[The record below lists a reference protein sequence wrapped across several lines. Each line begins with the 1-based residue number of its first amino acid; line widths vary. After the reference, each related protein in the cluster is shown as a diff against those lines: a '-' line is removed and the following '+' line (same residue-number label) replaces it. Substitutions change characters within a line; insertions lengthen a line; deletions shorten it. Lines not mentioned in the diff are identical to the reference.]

1 MNAID
6 LREMLHHTV
15 AEAYG
20 DLVTRRTGAAVRGGI
35 ELAIAGAGEAPPPT
49 VIDFTAVRLLDLSC
63 ADEIIA
69 KLVLQYGVRRF
80 IFRGLSAS
88 QRESLEPV
96 LEHHG
101 LAVIVEES
109 AGRLELLG
117 IAGDTTRAAL
127 AELRAY
133 LIAGDGGDDPGRL
146 PA

>member
-6 LREMLHHTV
+6 LREMLHTTV
-15 AEAYG
+15 ADGYG
-20 DLVTRRTGAAVRGGI
+20 DLVTRRTGAAVRSGI
-35 ELAIAGAGEAPPPT
+35 ELAIAGAGETPT
-49 VIDFTAVRLLDLSC
+49 VIDFSTVRLLDLSC

-80 IFRGLSAS
+80 IFRGLSPS

-101 LAVIVEES
+101 LAVVVEES

-117 IAGDTTRAAL
+117 IAGDVTRAAL

-133 LIAGDGGDDPGRL
+133 VIAGDGGDSPRPL

>member
-6 LREMLHHTV
+6 LRAMLHSTV
-15 AEAYG
+15 ADGYG

-35 ELAIAGAGEAPPPT
+35 EQVLAAAEDEAPT
-49 VIDFTAVRLLDLSC
+49 VIDFSAVRLLDLSC

-69 KLVLQYGVRRF
+69 KLVLHHGVRRF
-80 IFRGLSAS
+80 IIRGLSPS

-101 LAVIVEES
+101 LAVVVEES

-127 AELRAY
+127 AELREY
-133 LIAGDGGDDPGRL
+133 LIAGDGGDHPQPL

>member
-1 MNAID
+1 VNAID
-6 LREMLHHTV
+6 LRDMLHTTV
-15 AEAYG
+15 AEGYG

-35 ELAIAGAGEAPPPT
+35 ELAMADTGEAPT
-49 VIDFTAVRLLDLSC
+49 IIDFTAVRLLDLSC

-80 IFRGLSAS
+80 IIRGLSPS
-88 QRESLEPV
+88 QREALEPV

-101 LAVIVEES
+101 LAVVVEES

-127 AELRAY
+127 AELREY
-133 LIAGDGGDDPGRL
+133 VVAGDGGYSPPSPL

>member
-1 MNAID
+1 MHAID
-6 LREMLHHTV
+6 LRAMLNTTV
-15 AEAYG
+15 AQEYG

-35 ELAIAGAGEAPPPT
+35 ELVIADAGDGPI
-49 VIDFTAVRLLDLSC
+49 VMDFSAVRLLDLSC

-80 IFRGLSAS
+80 IIRGLSES

-101 LAVIVEES
+101 LAVVIEGS

-117 IAGDTTRAAL
+117 AAGEIT
-127 AELRAY
+127 
-133 LIAGDGGDDPGRL
+133 
-146 PA
+146 